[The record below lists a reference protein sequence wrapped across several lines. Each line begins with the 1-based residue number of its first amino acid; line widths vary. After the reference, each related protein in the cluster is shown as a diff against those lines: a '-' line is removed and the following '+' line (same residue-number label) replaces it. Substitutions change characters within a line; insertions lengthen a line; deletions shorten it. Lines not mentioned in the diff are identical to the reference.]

1 MYLAI
6 FTSPSLPP
14 PPGLPLAPV
23 ELEVR
28 GDIAHEL
35 NLSWGPPFTL
45 PGETVSYSLLI
56 EDLVTGHTETETLS
70 DTVYTHSVSEAE
82 ALTCHSFL
90 FSVSSVND
98 VGSSLNSS
106 SVQAI
111 HPSGRHT
118 QTHYY
123 TSCLLICLPPC
134 PLSGPAP
141 GALGAVETRVVLD
154 VQAQAGSQATV
165 QLTLE
170 VV

>member
-1 MYLAI
+1 M
-6 FTSPSLPP
+6 
-14 PPGLPLAPV
+14 

-28 GDIAHEL
+28 GDTAHQL
-35 NLSWGPPFTL
+35 TLSWGPPFTL

-56 EDLVTGHTETETLS
+56 EDLVTEHTETETLS
-70 DTVYTHSVSEAE
+70 ATVYTHSLSEAE

-106 SVQAI
+106 SVQAV
-111 HPSGRHT
+111 HPSGKHT
-118 QTHYY
+118 QTHY
-123 TSCLLICLPPC
+123 LLSTDLPPSFPLC
-134 PLSGPAP
+134 PFSGPAP
-141 GALGAVETRVVLD
+141 GALGAVETRVMLD
-154 VQAQAGSQATV
+154 AHVSSDPQATV